1 MEHEVNEKQKGQ
13 FSKWVVVSIVALN
26 VLFTVGVLAV
36 FWHTASEPSVLVASW
51 FAFTTGELSLCAVIK
66 NSKLKK
72 GGKEH
77 GESVDGGQYEDGE
90 RR

>member
-1 MEHEVNEKQKGQ
+1 MANRTTGKGR
-13 FSKWVVVSIVALN
+13 FSKGLVVGIILLN

-77 GESVDGGQYEDGE
+77 GESVESEQGE
-90 RR
+90 N